1 MTAAEARRFAH
12 ELDLDLDRDRLPICL
27 ACLSIVSMQID
38 GGNQRKINGAVQS
51 MTPDL
56 WAEGLELPAWTAL
69 EQARD
74 KGVPGAEEAIGDV
87 LERGCHS
94 TVARAIVRL
103 LAEQL
108 AERAGGDPQDGLRA
122 VATAL
127 RNSADRPE
135 PAAESPPV
143 PDRSARDGGARL
155 ANPGHRQLRVLARC

>member
-1 MTAAEARRFAH
+1 MTAAEARRFAI
-12 ELDLDLDRDRLPICL
+12 ELDLDVDRLPICL
-27 ACLSIVSMQID
+27 ACLSIVSMQLD

-56 WAEGLELPAWTAL
+56 WEEGLELPAWTAL
-69 EQARD
+69 EAARD

-108 AERAGGDPQDGLRA
+108 AERAAGDPLKLGFQPWPPPGGI
-122 VATAL
+122 
-127 RNSADRPE
+127 PE
-135 PAAESPPV
+135 VGPSPP
-143 PDRSARDGGARL
+143 PSPL
-155 ANPGHRQLRVLARC
+155 AFPIAPLEMEVRVWRIPNIEN